1 MLQLTGADMSVILP
15 VTAGQTQ
22 VDGPYE
28 PGTADDGQCQAGN
41 KDKCFTLLGD
51 RRCEKNK

>member
-1 MLQLTGADMSVILP
+1 MSVILP

-28 PGTADDGQCQAGN
+28 PGAADDGQCQAGN
-41 KDKCFTLLGD
+41 KDKRFTLLGD
-51 RRCEKNK
+51 RRCAKNK